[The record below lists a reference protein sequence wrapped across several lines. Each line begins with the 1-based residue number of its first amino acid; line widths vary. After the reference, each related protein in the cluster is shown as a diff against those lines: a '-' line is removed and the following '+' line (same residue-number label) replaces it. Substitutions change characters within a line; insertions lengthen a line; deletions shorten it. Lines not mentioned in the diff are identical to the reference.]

1 MSRMQTSG
9 LFLSASAT
17 VSSPSPASSTG
28 VWDGKSRSR
37 ISRRY
42 ARWAT
47 LSSAIRMDMFLVT
60 GDDSPKFSVFV
71 QVRCAAHTKAGEN
84 SVALISKFTLR
95 VVIALTFGH
104 QLQTTAAFIGNLLP
118 SVTVVRAEKGD
129 NENCQ
134 WTGDMVIVCLGVLFS
149 EDRIVAVPF
158 VIKIALN
165 HRVWP

>member
-1 MSRMQTSG
+1 
-9 LFLSASAT
+9 
-17 VSSPSPASSTG
+17 
-28 VWDGKSRSR
+28 
-37 ISRRY
+37 
-42 ARWAT
+42 
-47 LSSAIRMDMFLVT
+47 MFLVT

-165 HRVWP
+165 HRVWTTILLHRLAIFVGDVRKTPAEVVLVAQRFNRKRQFR